1 MAGVIPVDAQT
12 ATATNGVMSQEDGTT
27 VRPLEVIIV
36 GAGIAGLTAAIGL
49 RQQGHHVQVWQCNV
63 RERYTLTCKIG
74 FGAITAC

>member
-1 MAGVIPVDAQT
+1 MAGTTTGDAQA
-12 ATATNGVMSQEDGTT
+12 ATTTNGVMSQENGTT

-49 RQQGHHVQVWQCNV
+49 RQQGHHVQVWQCGV
-63 RERYTLTCKIG
+63 HEIYTLTCKLG